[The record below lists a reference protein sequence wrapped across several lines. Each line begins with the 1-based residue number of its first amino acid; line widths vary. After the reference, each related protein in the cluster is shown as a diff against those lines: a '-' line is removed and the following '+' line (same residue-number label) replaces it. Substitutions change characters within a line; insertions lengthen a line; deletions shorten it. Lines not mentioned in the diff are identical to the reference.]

1 MARGEFIREPA
12 PPFSA
17 LITCARA
24 VWQVSSWCGR
34 RERHAAADS
43 TVKMVTNGL
52 EHRHPA
58 AHGQPRPAG
67 GFISVEL
74 VAAAAAASIFVL
86 DCPRCTGRVPAWTD
100 DPPARLPPRALET
113 AWPGT

>member
-1 MARGEFIREPA
+1 MQ
-12 PPFSA
+12 
-17 LITCARA
+17 A
-24 VWQVSSWCGR
+24 V
-34 RERHAAADS
+34 
-43 TVKMVTNGL
+43 L
-52 EHRHPA
+52 
-58 AHGQPRPAG
+58 PRLAG
-67 GFISVEL
+67 GSIPVEL